1 MTFTALRVF
10 KRKKPQLG
18 TFCELTK
25 MNINDLNAG
34 EVLIK
39 VHYSCI
45 NFKDA
50 LAVTGQ
56 GKIMRNYPLNA
67 GIDVAGE
74 VVESSHANFKEGDRV
89 IANGCGLGE
98 SHDGGLSEYARLPA
112 DWVINLPK
120 GLSMK
125 EAMTIGTAGFTAVLA
140 LHKMEMN
147 GQSPEM
153 GPIVVTGASGG
164 VGSFAVDVLAKIG
177 YDVIAVS
184 GREEYHQLLKNM
196 GAMKVL
202 KPSELALGD
211 ALLDNIRFGGA
222 IDNVGGKLLSQ
233 LIASTELWGNV
244 ASIGLAASHKLD
256 SSVFPFILR
265 GVNLLGI
272 SSSNCPMTLRKT
284 IWNKLGAELKPAHLK
299 DILIEEISLQK
310 VFDVSE
316 SMLLRKRR
324 GRTIV
329 KIV

>member
-10 KRKKPQLG
+10 KRNKPQLG

-25 MNINDLNAG
+25 MNINDLNPG

-299 DILIEEISLQK
+299 DILIEEISLKK
-310 VFDVSE
+310 VFEVSE